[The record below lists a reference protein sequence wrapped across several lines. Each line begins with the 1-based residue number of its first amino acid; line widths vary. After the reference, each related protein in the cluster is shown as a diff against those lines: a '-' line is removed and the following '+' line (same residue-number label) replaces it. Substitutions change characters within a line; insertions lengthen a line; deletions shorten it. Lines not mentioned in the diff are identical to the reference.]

1 METKRFTIVD
11 TRTNGTK
18 TIETTATTLGELKA
32 DLRRNGINPDGM
44 SFQEG
49 ITKTE
54 FTRDDAVLPH
64 DVAFKGGT
72 TNNLVFRLTQ
82 TEKKIKSGAMTRQE
96 MYNQVKKLGLEKKVV
111 ERFGKNYTQVKNTDL
126 HDFLTEHT
134 EHIKP
139 AEQPEGTNCC
149 DCSKATA
156 AIAKL
161 VDLLEE
167 NDYLDGDQADE
178 VRDILNGDNAS
189 TSEADSIYS
198 DDEIAAMFD

>member
-18 TIETTATTLGELKA
+18 IIETTATTLGELKA

-96 MYNQVKKLGLEKKVV
+96 MYDYIKEHGLQDKVAKELGKD
-111 ERFGKNYTQVKNTDL
+111 YTHAKNTEL
-126 HDFLTEHT
+126 AGFIT
-134 EHIKP
+134 
-139 AEQPEGTNCC
+139 GTSSKKDEPKTAC